1 MVSSC
6 LCDFSDPSI
15 HVFVPYAPIYTVEG
29 IVETWKV
36 GEQDYGSKGKML
48 IVKYKDWSSN
58 HWNSYKN
65 QAFPGCL

>member
-6 LCDFSDPSI
+6 SVTFLTPSI
-15 HVFVPYAPIYTVEG
+15 HSFVLYAPIYIVEV

-36 GEQDYGSKGKML
+36 GEQDYGSIGKMFTEDL
-48 IVKYKDWSSN
+48 SSN

-65 QAFPGCL
+65 